1 MHDKKAFISSN
12 KTGLNSKS
20 LAVLFFLFAVI
31 LRVLLWWVNPP
42 GNAFDN
48 HFEPILLIMK
58 FGAIPAKNA
67 CWQCYHPP
75 VFYLVSAM
83 VGNIAVKMG
92 VKFPQILKLLQFIP
106 CLYGI
111 LTVGMI
117 YLILSKLPLSDFSRL
132 IAFGTVCF
140 LPRHVYMSAMNSND
154 TISYLFVALSIYL
167 LLIAIERKL
176 SLLIL
181 LTASIVISITLFT
194 KYTSYVLLPVIVISF
209 VLLFYNGLVVPRK
222 KVAASLILILIV
234 PVTVLT
240 LYWISNIKN
249 YGSPLPWNVKQLDPS
264 LTQPRDDGRLD
275 FMSFKPWKSINAPI
289 IVPGKMHSFW
299 TLVYSGMWFDNE
311 PKFLDYLDSN
321 QVWWSNYYGWLR
333 GERGF
338 PGDNPSISHLT
349 KLSGAGLIALGL
361 FPLMLSIYGF
371 YNCFRGNW
379 KTSTNAKGMEV
390 ARMSIFPT
398 LLLTNAAGIIA
409 LALRL
414 PVYSTAKASYFLNSL
429 PAFAVFLGLGL
440 MPCEKNKKIKLTVV
454 IVFGVLFALVSLHIL
469 HIFQSLI

>member
-12 KTGLNSKS
+12 KTGLNYNS

-75 VFYLVSAM
+75 VFYWVSAM
-83 VGNIAVKMG
+83 IGNIAVNMW
-92 VKFPQILKLLQFIP
+92 VKLLDILKLLQFIS

-140 LPRHVYMSAMNSND
+140 LPRHIYMSAMNSND

-181 LTASIVISITLFT
+181 LTTSIVISITLFT
-194 KYTSYVLLPVIVISF
+194 KYTSYVLLPIIVISF
-209 VLLFYNGLVVPRK
+209 VLLFYNGLIVPRK

-240 LYWISNIKN
+240 LYWI
-249 YGSPLPWNVKQLDPS
+249 
-264 LTQPRDDGRLD
+264 
-275 FMSFKPWKSINAPI
+275 
-289 IVPGKMHSFW
+289 
-299 TLVYSGMWFDNE
+299 
-311 PKFLDYLDSN
+311 
-321 QVWWSNYYGWLR
+321 
-333 GERGF
+333 
-338 PGDNPSISHLT
+338 
-349 KLSGAGLIALGL
+349 
-361 FPLMLSIYGF
+361 
-371 YNCFRGNW
+371 
-379 KTSTNAKGMEV
+379 
-390 ARMSIFPT
+390 
-398 LLLTNAAGIIA
+398 
-409 LALRL
+409 
-414 PVYSTAKASYFLNSL
+414 
-429 PAFAVFLGLGL
+429 
-440 MPCEKNKKIKLTVV
+440 
-454 IVFGVLFALVSLHIL
+454 
-469 HIFQSLI
+469 